1 MTDIEIAEKS
11 SIKPIIEIAE
21 KVGIPPQII
30 ELYGNYKCKI
40 NIDRS
45 EGKGK
50 VVLVSAMTPTPL
62 GEGKTTVSIGLAD
75 GLNKLGKK
83 AIAALREPSL
93 GPVFGM
99 KGGACGGGYSQIIPM
114 ADINLHFNGDMH
126 AITTANNLLSAM
138 IDNHIYQ
145 GNELG
150 IDPERVIWRRC
161 LDLNDRNLRSIT
173 TGLGREVDGVT
184 MSSGFDITAASEI
197 MAILCLSQ
205 NIDDLKERM
214 GKITVGYT
222 FDGKRVLCS
231 DLKAENAMAILFKDA
246 IKPNLVQT
254 LEGTPVFVHGGP
266 FANIAHGCN
275 SIIATRAGMQYG
287 EYCITEA
294 GFGADLGAEK
304 FLDVKCRIADIN
316 PACVVLVATIK
327 AIKYNA
333 GVAKEAIFEKNADA
347 IRLGFGNLEK
357 HIYNITK
364 VFNLPCT
371 VAINRYN
378 TDSEEEIALL
388 KELCHSCG
396 VVACD
401 MRAYSMGGEGAIALA
416 KEVVRLSDSGN
427 QKLRYCYQLS
437 DDVVT
442 KLNKIVTE
450 IYGGKGVRLSD
461 VAQKQIAELDE
472 ETKKY
477 PVIMAKTQYSFTDDP
492 KILNRPKDFY
502 IDIREIKI
510 KSGAEFLVAIA
521 GNIMLMPGLPKVP
534 SAQGMFIGSDGKI
547 SGLS

>member
-11 SIKPIIEIAE
+11 SIKPIIDIA
-21 KVGIPPQII
+21 KTVGIPQEKI

-40 NIDRS
+40 NTD
-45 EGKGK
+45 EVLGKGK

-83 AIAALREPSL
+83 AIAVLREPSL

-150 IDPERVIWRRC
+150 IDPERVVWRRC

-173 TGLGREVDGVT
+173 TGLGRDVDGVT
-184 MSSGFDITAASEI
+184 MNTGFDITAASEI
-197 MAILCLSQ
+197 MAILCLSK
-205 NIDDLKERM
+205 NLTDFKERM
-214 GKITVGYT
+214 GRITVGYT
-222 FDGKRVLCS
+222 FDGRKVLCRE
-231 DLKAENAMAILFKDA
+231 LKAENAMAVLFKDA

-275 SIIATRAGMQYG
+275 SIIATRAGMKYG
-287 EYCITEA
+287 DYCITEA

-304 FLDVKCRIADIN
+304 FLDVKCRLAEIN
-316 PACVVLVATIK
+316 PSCVVLVATIK
-327 AIKYNA
+327 AVKYNA
-333 GVAKEAIFEKNADA
+333 GIAKESLFDINLDAVKVGFENIA
-347 IRLGFGNLEK
+347 K
-357 HIYNITK
+357 HIDNITK

-371 VAINRYN
+371 VAINRFA
-378 TDSEEEIALL
+378 TDSEEEIFLL
-388 KELCHSCG
+388 KQLCLDKG

-401 MRAYSMGGEGAIALA
+401 MRAYSLGGAGATELA
-416 KEVVRLSDSGN
+416 SEVVRLSQNS
-427 QKLRYCYQLS
+427 QQLKYCYDID
-437 DDVVT
+437 DDVET
-442 KLNKIVTE
+442 KLNKIVTK
-450 IYGGKGVRLSD
+450 IYGGKGIRLSEK
-461 VAQKQIAELDE
+461 AKQQLLELDE
-472 ETKKY
+472 DARKY
-477 PVIMAKTQYSFTDDP
+477 PVIMAKTQYSFTDDA
-492 KILNRPKDFY
+492 KILNRPTDFY

-510 KSGAEFLVAIA
+510 KSGAGFLVAIA

-534 SAQGMFIGSDGKI
+534 AAQGMTIDNNGKI